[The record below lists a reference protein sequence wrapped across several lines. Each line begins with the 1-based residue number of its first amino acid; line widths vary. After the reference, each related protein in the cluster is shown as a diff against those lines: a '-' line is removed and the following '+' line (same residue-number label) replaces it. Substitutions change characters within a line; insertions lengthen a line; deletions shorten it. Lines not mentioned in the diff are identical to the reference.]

1 MDIIPILKEL
11 TDKQFESLLNICT
24 KEELPSYTVIFE
36 EGAQSRDMFIL
47 TEGFLKVIY
56 KGNNVGEIIPVST
69 VGEMGVFTGE
79 TRSAKVVTIT
89 KCSLLRIMKNE
100 LFDLL
105 EKDNDF
111 YIKFQRVM
119 FYDVVHKLRM
129 ANATIAKQGR
139 YISKIEKNL

>member
-1 MDIIPILKEL
+1 MDIIHILKEL

-24 KEELPSYTVIFE
+24 KEELPSYSVIFE
-36 EGAQSRDMFIL
+36 ERAQSRDMFIL

-56 KGNNVGEIIPVST
+56 KGNNVGQIEPVST

-119 FYDVVHKLRM
+119 FNDVVHKLRM
-129 ANATIAKQGR
+129 SNETIAKQGR
-139 YISKIEKNL
+139 YISKIEKKL

>member
-24 KEELPSYTVIFE
+24 KEEFPSYSVIFE

-47 TEGFLKVIY
+47 TEGFLRVIF
-56 KGNNVGEIIPVST
+56 KGNYVGEIEPVST

-105 EKDNDF
+105 EKDEDF

-119 FYDVVHKLRM
+119 FHDVVHKLRM
-129 ANATIAKQGR
+129 ANETIAKQGR
-139 YISKIEKNL
+139 YISKIEKKI